1 MDSTLVIG
9 GADRF
14 EAQAEAN
21 EARILAAAS
30 TGRWEAMF
38 DASADRYGRTIEGT
52 VGARLQ
58 RRPVGG
64 SVGRAMIQA
73 AFGGLF
79 GGSSGKG
86 VGMSASAGPGDGT
99 IVIDEVVVTW
109 ADAGAAAPPR
119 KARVSPALEHAR
131 APGGGGAAPAGFST
145 ALKQSR
151 GQALSGPLRAK
162 MEQAF
167 GGVDLSGVRIH
178 TGPEAQS
185 LTSSIHARAFA
196 TGGDVFFNR
205 GEYDPHSAR
214 GLALLGHE
222 LTHVLQQRAGA
233 SPLPGAP
240 PVGPPIG
247 SSAALVSPLGRG
259 GLVEAAGHGQAARLT
274 APDDRLRRKADGMLR
289 RSPSPGGAGQG
300 RGAPAAA
307 PAPTGRGQVII
318 RALTVTLS
326 GAGDAGAPS
335 MVTVAGKGAG
345 GGTAPTGFADLL
357 ARSAGSA
364 MPARLNAQLG
374 GLLGEDFG
382 DVRIHTGEAAARA
395 AAAIHAEAFAIG
407 RDVYFGAGRW
417 DPNSPRGVAL
427 LGHELTHV
435 AQERGGAKTISAK
448 EVRAKG
454 DGVYGTARAYWED
467 VGTRGAG
474 QGGIRGNAKAVGA
487 AVMLAFADPLE
498 VNTDAEQFE
507 AALRGGMRRWG
518 GKLSFD
524 DPQRNSPQE
533 VYDYFLRTGDAQ
545 FNRAAPRDDFPGGA
559 KATQQL
565 EEWLRRSTEGG
576 GRVTLEALIHQAII
590 FNRGNVTLAMGSLA
604 EILCKGSNRA
614 LAGRIQGLRG
624 HKKDYYLFA
633 GAFVGLQPSEVT
645 RGVGAAGSAANIAG
659 NPIVYSA
666 GGLYEAGAG
675 VFTSDAERRR
685 KGLDLAKSRW
695 GVADN
700 WNKVREFGIGYR
712 VAAEVTGR
720 GSGLPRV
727 MRKGLVVAG
736 HDAYEQQALQNER
749 AILQAMQGGPAPAAR
764 PGYMALRASGRLA
777 RRTGVVSA
785 KGRWDRFKA
794 YVSETLEQNRQFW
807 DEVGVAGIQRGGV
820 LGYTQAGLA
829 AVFSG
834 INQPELARAYV
845 EGLGSGVVQ
854 GVKGVVNMV
863 VHPIETAQ
871 GLYRMVVHFDE
882 TKAGLKEKVREYVEA
897 ASSDPEKFAR
907 MTGELVGQIE
917 VALIGPKVIGG
928 PKEVLGAV
936 RTARNVIPRGRTL
949 WYYTD
954 DAGAAAIKG
963 TGQVGR
969 TGSASV
975 FATPLDPLLGGSRSL
990 MGMFARNVFLGGRLD
1005 FVKKAGQLLP
1015 SMRLKGAFTQAIGF
1029 KGGQFRHI
1037 LFTEVETAVARVAKS
1052 AFPQYAASGPQQVQ
1066 VVAQA
1071 ILSRRET
1078 LHALLDGAGMLG
1090 SGSNMVVG
1098 NTEVPFREII
1108 ESTLDY
1114 YGMGELLKKE
1124 RSPTEQYLGD
1134 SPGER
1139 LRRGGRL
1146 GRALEALE
1154 EPGLPLELSVRNR
1167 LEAALGADLGAVRVH
1182 TGDAAERLARE
1193 IGAEAFTLGN
1203 KIFMGEGAWR
1213 PDTVEGLGT
1222 LVHEATHV
1230 VQAQQGKLAGPATPM
1245 RTAALEAE
1253 AYARERA
1260 FVAGARAGGRPVT
1273 GPLAAEAAARP
1284 APPPLVV
1291 REAPPAQE
1299 ELPAPEVGAA
1309 PTRALRKAAGPSKDP
1324 IQRVM
1329 DSWSVAELSREE
1341 FLEECTERVLELLR
1355 EEAELDAERGAT
1367 NLAWSYD
1374 LPLS

>member
-38 DASADRYGRTIEGT
+38 DASADRYGRTIDGT

-64 SVGRAMIQA
+64 SVGKAMIQA

-79 GGSSGKG
+79 GGGSSGKTG
-86 VGMSASAGPGDGT
+86 SMSASAGPGDAT
-99 IVIDEVVVTW
+99 IVIDDVVVTW
-109 ADAGAAAPPR
+109 ADARGAAPTPPR

-131 APGGGGAAPAGFST
+131 APGGGGAAPAGFSS
-145 ALKQSR
+145 ALKQSH
-151 GQALSGPLRAK
+151 GQALGGPLRAK

-167 GGVDLSGVRIH
+167 GGVDLSSVRIH
-178 TGPEAQS
+178 TGPEAQA

-196 TGGDVFFNR
+196 TGRDVYFNQ
-205 GEYDPHSAR
+205 GEYDPNSAR

-233 SPLPGAP
+233 SPRHGAA
-240 PVGPPIG
+240 PVE
-247 SSAALVSPLGRG
+247 VTSPLGRG
-259 GLVEAAGHGQAARLT
+259 GLLEAAGQGQVARLS
-274 APDDRLRRKADGMLR
+274 APAGRLQRKADAMSPVLR
-289 RSPSPGGAGQG
+289 RSPAPAGAGS
-300 RGAPAAA
+300 GAGGGDGAATATAA
-307 PAPTGRGQVII
+307 PPGRVII
-318 RALTVTLS
+318 QALTVSLT
-326 GAGDAGAPS
+326 GAGAPGAGPS
-335 MVTVAGKGAG
+335 MTTVAGKGADG
-345 GGTAPTGFADLL
+345 GAAPGGFASLL
-357 ARSAGSA
+357 GRSPGGA
-364 MPARLNAQLG
+364 MPARLNEQFGQLFG
-374 GLLGEDFG
+374 QDFS

-395 AAAIHAEAFAIG
+395 ADAIHAQAFAIG
-407 RDVYFGAGRW
+407 RDIYFGAGRW
-417 DPNSPRGVAL
+417 DPNSPAGMAL

-435 AQERGGAKTISAK
+435 AQEHGGAKTISAK
-448 EVRAKG
+448 DVRPRGA
-454 DGVYGTARAYWED
+454 YGTARAYWED

-474 QGGIRGNAKAVGA
+474 QGGVRGNAKAGLA

-498 VNTDAEQFE
+498 VNTDAEAFE
-507 AALRGGMRRWG
+507 AALRGGMKRWG
-518 GKLSFD
+518 GKLAFD

-545 FNRAAPRDDFPGGA
+545 FNRAAPEGDFPGGA

-565 EEWLRRSTEGG
+565 EEWLRRKTEGA
-576 GRVTLEALIHQAII
+576 GRITLEELIHQAII

-604 EILCKGSNRA
+604 EILCQGSNRA

-633 GAFVGLQPSEVT
+633 GAFVGLQPSPVT
-645 RGVGAAGSAANIAG
+645 RELGVAGSAANIAG
-659 NPIVYSA
+659 NPIVYGGA
-666 GGLYEAGAG
+666 GLYEAGAG
-675 VFTSDAERRR
+675 ALTGDADRRR

-695 GVADN
+695 GLADN
-700 WNKVREFGIGYR
+700 WNKVREFGVGYR
-712 VAAEVTGR
+712 V
-720 GSGLPRV
+720 GSQVQGGKLQR
-727 MRKGLVVAG
+727 RSLTIAG
-736 HDAYEQQALQNER
+736 NDAFEQQALQNER
-749 AILQAMQGGPAPAAR
+749 AILRAMQGGPAPAAR
-764 PGYMALRASGRLA
+764 PGYVALRASGRLA
-777 RRTGVVSA
+777 RRTGVVATRQS
-785 KGRWDRFKA
+785 RWDRFRA
-794 YVSETLEQNRQFW
+794 WVSETLDENRQFW

-820 LGYTQAGLA
+820 LGHAQAGLA

-845 EGLGSGVVQ
+845 EGLGSGVVN

-863 VHPIETAQ
+863 VHPIETAE
-871 GLYRMVVHFDE
+871 GMYRLVVNFDE

-917 VALIGPKVIGG
+917 VALVGPKVIGG

-936 RTARNVIPRGRTL
+936 RTARNVLPRGRTL

-954 DAGAAAIKG
+954 EAGAAAIG
-963 TGQVGR
+963 RTGQVGR
-969 TGSASV
+969 TGAAEV
-975 FATPLDPLLGGSRSL
+975 FATGLDPLLGGSRSL

-1015 SMRLKGAFTQAIGF
+1015 SVRLKGAFTHAVGF

-1037 LFTEVETAVARVAKS
+1037 FFTEVENAVARAAKS
-1052 AFPQYAASGPQQVQ
+1052 VFPQYAASGPQQVQ

-1071 ILSRRET
+1071 ILARRET

-1090 SGSNMVVG
+1090 AGSNLIVG
-1098 NTEVPFREII
+1098 NTEVPFREVI

-1124 RSPTEQYLGD
+1124 RSPAEQYLGD

-1146 GRALEALE
+1146 GRAVDLLD

-1193 IGAEAFTLGN
+1193 IGAEAFTLGT
-1203 KIFMGEGAWR
+1203 KIFMGEGAWS

-1230 VQAQQGKLAGPATPM
+1230 VQAQQGRLAGPASPM
-1245 RTAALEAE
+1245 RTRELETE

-1260 FVAGARAGGRPVT
+1260 FVAGARGGAGG
-1273 GPLAAEAAARP
+1273 GAAARP
-1284 APPPLVV
+1284 APPPLVM

-1299 ELPAPEVGAA
+1299 ELPAPEAGPAA
-1309 PTRALRKAAGPSKDP
+1309 PTRALRKAAGGTANDP

-1329 DSWSVAELSREE
+1329 ESWSIAELSREE
-1341 FLEECTERVLELLR
+1341 FLEQCTERVLELLR
-1355 EEAELDAERGAT
+1355 EEVELDTERGAT
-1367 NLAWSYD
+1367 NMAWSYD